1 LATSKRIKH
10 KIMDTKKI
18 VIVFVLFLVMQNI
31 NSQILIVPT
40 RPLEN
45 RLDYPQN
52 APGYY
57 KDVNGHFDKFIGT
70 WEYNGSDKY
79 LRIEFYKVEKV
90 SISGYFSI
98 DDDGGDIFYD
108 MLFSFIEYKEKQN
121 GQWITIYNTF
131 GKEPVTDF
139 TYYGHNSAIEGG
151 RIIDSN
157 FIFLSYSEP
166 LLEECKKGRG
176 TLDLK
181 YQLGSNPPQLL
192 WERDPVVYVTDR
204 ERKCYGI
211 EREPFKI
218 PANLV
223 LTKINP

>member
-1 LATSKRIKH
+1 MNV
-10 KIMDTKKI
+10 KII
-18 VIVFVLFLVMQNI
+18 IIVFFLFFVSIENI
-31 NSQILIVPT
+31 NSQNLLIPT

-45 RLDYPQN
+45 RLNYPSF
-52 APGYY
+52 AAGYY

-79 LRIEFYKVEKV
+79 LKIQFYKVEKV

-108 MLFSFIEYKEKQN
+108 MLFPFIEYKEKQN

-131 GKEPVTDF
+131 GTEPVTDF
-139 TYYGHNSAIEGG
+139 SYYGHNSAIEGG
-151 RIIDSN
+151 RIVNPN
-157 FIFLSYSEP
+157 FIWLSYAEP
-166 LLEECKKGRG
+166 LLEECKKLRG

-181 YQLGSNPPQLL
+181 YQGGSNPPQLV
-192 WERDPVVYVTDR
+192 WERDPVIYITDR

-211 EREPFKI
+211 EEEPFKI